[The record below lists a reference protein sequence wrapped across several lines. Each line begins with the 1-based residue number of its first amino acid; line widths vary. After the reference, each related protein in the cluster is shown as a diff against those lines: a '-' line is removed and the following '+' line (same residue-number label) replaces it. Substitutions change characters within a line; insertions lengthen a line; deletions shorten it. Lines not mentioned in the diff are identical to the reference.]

1 LRQIV
6 ERRKKSPEVREAPF
20 SARLLLISVD
30 RVLTQQISTATPLY
44 GLQVEEATNLTAA
57 RKAIARELPDLI
69 LLDLLFSGRTEDGLR
84 LLAELARQ
92 NPSLPV
98 LVLTEGNQ
106 LIERVA
112 VARLGGRACLQKP
125 VSSEHLLKAVI
136 QSLNPVQSVDA
147 RVMVVD
153 DDPSILQKLVTLLEP
168 LGLQVT
174 TLDDPQKFWD
184 VLEASRP
191 DLLILDIKMPSFSG
205 LELCQVVRND
215 VHWRELPILFLSA
228 LTDEAMVEQGFAVG
242 ADDYVRKPVVD
253 TELMARILNW
263 LKRFQSQNREFS
275 VPES

>member
-1 LRQIV
+1 
-6 ERRKKSPEVREAPF
+6 
-20 SARLLLISVD
+20 
-30 RVLTQQISTATPLY
+30 
-44 GLQVEEATNLTAA
+44 
-57 RKAIARELPDLI
+57 
-69 LLDLLFSGRTEDGLR
+69 
-84 LLAELARQ
+84 
-92 NPSLPV
+92 
-98 LVLTEGNQ
+98 
-106 LIERVA
+106 
-112 VARLGGRACLQKP
+112 
-125 VSSEHLLKAVI
+125 
-136 QSLNPVQSVDA
+136 
-147 RVMVVD
+147 VMVVD

-215 VHWRELPILFLSA
+215 AYWRELPILFLSA

-275 VPES
+275 VPESIVLPTER